1 MFKILVETG
10 GCNFKRC
17 FSLSHLSYV
26 ESFLFL
32 FLEDR
37 DQKNSIRDFKS
48 EFNRIVALFILTRHP
63 DYNISTYLRVEN
75 KKTIED

>member
-63 DYNISTYLRVEN
+63 DYNNIDLSSR
-75 KKTIED
+75 